1 MKRSVLVLLVAC
13 SSSPTSVVVEMDGVE
28 TRVPLDMLEHHDV
41 VLWRGCEMG
50 RTWYKEPGAFI
61 SCPSE
66 GTRLACSEATKQ
78 KHQVLS
84 TRGREFSAWCE

>member
-1 MKRSVLVLLVAC
+1 MKASWLLILVAC

-28 TRVPLDMLEHHDV
+28 TRVPLDKLEHNDV
-41 VLWRGCEMG
+41 ALWRGCEAG
-50 RTWYKEPGAFI
+50 KYPGTALGAI
-61 SCPSE
+61 IGCADGGHPV
-66 GTRLACSEATKQ
+66 RCSEATKQ